1 MDSGQPRPDDELST
15 LLERLCTEHQVVGA
29 QLAIDDGRAGVLRE
43 AATGV
48 LNAELGTPAT
58 PDALFQIGSITKVYT
73 TTLLMQLVD

>member
-1 MDSGQPRPDDELST
+1 
-15 LLERLCTEHQVVGA
+15 
-29 QLAIDDGRAGVLRE
+29 AGVLRE